1 MKKLAFTFGILCF
14 ALSIHAQTSL
24 TGVWN
29 MGQDNTKIDITKGN
43 ETYEGKILSSDNANV
58 KSGKVV
64 LKDVKSVN
72 GKWQGKLYS
81 PKKNE
86 WFNAVLKVEGNKLL
100 VTVKSGW
107 ASKTVEWTKE

>member
-1 MKKLAFTFGILCF
+1 MKKLAFTCCILF
-14 ALSIHAQTSL
+14 SALSMHAQASIS
-24 TGVWN
+24 GIWN
-29 MGQDNTKIDITKGN
+29 LEKDNTKIEITKG
-43 ETYEGKILSSDNANV
+43 TDTHEGKILSSDNANV
-58 KSGKVV
+58 KPGKVI

-81 PKKNE
+81 PKKKE
-86 WFNAVLKVEGNKLL
+86 WFDAVLKVEGKKML